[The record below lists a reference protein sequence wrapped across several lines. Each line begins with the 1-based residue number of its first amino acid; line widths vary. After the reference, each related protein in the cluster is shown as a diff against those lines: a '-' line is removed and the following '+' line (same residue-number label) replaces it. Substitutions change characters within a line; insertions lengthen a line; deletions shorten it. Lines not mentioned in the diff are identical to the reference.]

1 MRRDGILNQAILN
14 LTGGLGH
21 TDRIVVCDAGLPIPS
36 EVERI
41 DLAVVKGLPG
51 FVDVLRP
58 LLAEIVIEKVVLAK
72 EIQKANPNVL
82 AQIRELVGAAP
93 IEFVSHEEFKRQT
106 RSCRGIIRTGEATPF
121 ANVILQSGVNFS

>member
-1 MRRDGILNQAILN
+1 MRRDGILNQPILN

-21 TDRIVVCDAGLPIPS
+21 TDRIVVCDAGLPIPP

-41 DLAVVKGLPG
+41 DLAVVKGLPA

-82 AQIRELVGAAP
+82 AQIKELIGPVP
-93 IEFVSHEEFKRQT
+93 VEFVSHEEFKRQ
-106 RSCRGIIRTGEATPF
+106 SHACRGVIRTGEATPF
-121 ANVILQSGVNFS
+121 ANVILQCGVNFS

>member
-21 TDRIVVCDAGLPIPS
+21 TDRIVVCDAGLPIPP

-51 FVDVLRP
+51 FVDVLKP
-58 LLAEIVIEKVVLAK
+58 LLAEIVIERVVLAK

-82 AQIRELVGAAP
+82 AQIKELVGPVP
-93 IEFVSHEEFKRQT
+93 IEFVSHEDFKKLT